1 MENLLEFN
9 NFHNEGNID
18 LTDIFTLNEDG
29 YAAKYSKSEFKKF
42 FQNSL
47 NESEVLD
54 ESLIEPSYAFYELSM
69 LYEAKSSWLE
79 TEGQFVYL
87 DCDSHV
93 ILIKNGEGHL
103 IEKST
108 FDLVQSTSINE
119 GWWSNIIST
128 WTAVAKQA
136 IQDVKNVAKGVWD
149 AISYGARKAWEF
161 AKTCAN
167 AVVKF
172 MKEMTFLDWCTL
184 ALGVLA
190 AILGICGGISFS
202 TGVLAWLTPTLNIL
216 SGVVLA
222 IGGGIEI
229 YEGYEKVV
237 VAKKVLES
245 KGKEIGSSP
254 QSAKLVAAASQ
265 TLPEFVIGG
274 GMVFMGVNSIVKAF
288 TTPINPTA
296 GTTALAS
303 NVGLKSSVKK
313 AAKKIATPGG
323 AIHHMLESAAG
334 RILKSNFGKKAGT
347 TALASL
353 ATIGGV
359 TIISEIFGGLFE
371 IIIKGIGGLGSALS
385 AFLSIPK
392 KITSAIDNFSKS
404 ANNMITK
411 ILAKGLSAIVRPM
424 TNAASNVIAKYF
436 QPIVDGVI
444 KWSNEWVSTY
454 KKTKEQIKEYKEMI
468 HGEHE
473 GHGTPKPLKLPATPE
488 KKIDAKSV
496 TKKDLNIIRKAQK
509 KEPVKESLSYNMI
522 HIKPFII

>member
-9 NFHNEGNID
+9 NFHNEGNIG
-18 LTDIFTLNEDG
+18 LADIFALNEDG
-29 YAAKYSKSEFKKF
+29 YAAKYSKKEFKKLL
-42 FQNSL
+42 QNSL

-108 FDLVQSTSINE
+108 FDLVQTTSINE
-119 GWWSNIIST
+119 GWWSNIVSK

-136 IQDVKNVAKGVWD
+136 IQDVKSVAKAAWD
-149 AISYGARKAWEF
+149 TISYGAQKAWEF

-172 MKEMTFLDWCTL
+172 MKEMTFLDWCSL

-190 AILGICGGISFS
+190 AIVGICGGITFS
-202 TGVLAWLTPTLNIL
+202 TGVLAWLTPTLGIL
-216 SGVVLA
+216 SGVLLA

-229 YEGYEKVV
+229 YEGYEKLV
-237 VAKKVLES
+237 VAKKVIAA
-245 KGKEIGSSP
+245 KGNELGASP
-254 QSAKLVAAASQ
+254 QSAKLVAAAAQ
-265 TLPEFVIGG
+265 TVPELVIGG
-274 GMVFMGVNSIVKAF
+274 GMVFMGVHSIVKAF
-288 TTPINPTA
+288 TTPINPA
-296 GTTALAS
+296 AATTTLAT
-303 NVGLKSSVKK
+303 NVGIKSSVKK

-323 AIHHMLESAAG
+323 AIHHMLENAAG
-334 RILKSNFGKKAGT
+334 RILKTESGKKA
-347 TALASL
+347 
-353 ATIGGV
+353 ATNVLGSIATMGGV

-371 IIIKGIGGLGSALS
+371 VIVKSIGGLASSLS

-392 KITSAIDNFSKS
+392 KITSAIDGFAKS

-411 ILAKGLSAIVRPM
+411 IIAKGLSAIVRPM

-436 QPIVDGVI
+436 QPMVDGVI

-454 KKTKEQIKEYKEMI
+454 KKAKEQIKGYKEMI

-473 GHGTPKPLKLPATPE
+473 GHGNPKPLKLPATPE

-509 KEPVKESLSYNMI
+509 KEAVKESLSYNMI